1 MMLVRATLVVAGLA
15 SACAA
20 WGGAQ
25 QMEALSASVRT
36 MLSRAVSDRSAE
48 DPADAQA
55 RAWVDRHLDRVSARF
70 PDDRGRREF
79 LAAVRYEAERAGLD
93 PSLVLAV
100 IDVES
105 QFRKY
110 AVSAAGA
117 RGFMQ
122 VMPFWVK
129 EIGEPGHNLFHLRTN
144 LRYGCTILRHY
155 LTIED
160 GNLFN
165 ALGRYNG
172 SLGKPDYPNRVLRAY
187 RERWAPSA

>member
-1 MMLVRATLVVAGLA
+1 MKFVRAVLIAAGLSSA
-15 SACAA
+15 SPA

-36 MLSRAVSDRSAE
+36 MLSRTVSERGSAG
-48 DPADAQA
+48 PADAET
-55 RAWVDRHLDRVSARF
+55 RAWVDRHLDRMSARF

-93 PSLVLAV
+93 PNLVLAV

-160 GNLFN
+160 GNIFN